1 MERRDLRR
9 PVCGRRAFLKMLQR
23 RTRARVDT
31 WDAFSNEQPIDEEDA
46 RRWYDAVDEPDDAAG
61 FLVVIECR
69 DVMVCCRTVMRLD
82 VLMRRGRAAVSV
94 VFVRDREHLHQ
105 CHGGHQPQGDQ
116 GSDDSHGWAIMAAA
130 VASGQPAGS
139 WSVPAR

>member
-23 RTRARVDT
+23 RTWARVDT
-31 WDAFSNEQPIDEEDA
+31 VRAARNEQPVGDEDA

-61 FLVVIECR
+61 FLVVIER
-69 DVMVCCRTVMRLD
+69 RAVMVCCRTVMRLD
-82 VLMRRGRAAVSV
+82 VLMRHRGAAVSV

-105 CHGGHQPQGDQ
+105 CHGGHQPQRDQ
-116 GSDDSHGWAIMAAA
+116 GSDDSHG
-130 VASGQPAGS
+130 
-139 WSVPAR
+139 